1 MHVTGCR
8 LGAEEPEPAGRSAL
22 GNVLQHDVCA
32 RQGSGCGKV
41 HASTCAS
48 SGDRGEHTHINISV
62 IPRNISI
69 APTNIHVHM
78 SGWLLQLQLLK
89 LLPPPPP
96 HIHTHTLTSYTYM
109 SMHSGRH

>member
-48 SGDRGEHTHINISV
+48 SGDRGEHTHINISGYSAQYLDCAHQHPCAYV
-62 IPRNISI
+62 RLAASI
-69 APTNIHVHM
+69 AAT
-78 SGWLLQLQLLK
+78 K
-89 LLPPPPP
+89 TAAATTTT
-96 HIHTHTLTSYTYM
+96 HTHTHTHIIYIYVYA
-109 SMHSGRH
+109 